1 MSYKKAEEV
10 LPVEI
15 IEMIQQYIEGENIYI
30 SRKANK
36 RLEWGTNTDTR
47 NEIRDRDDR
56 IYREY
61 SQGVTMQELSVRY
74 FLSSK
79 SIQRIIRM
87 KR

>member
-10 LPVEI
+10 LPIEI
-15 IEMIQQYIEGENIYI
+15 IEMIQQYIEGENSYI
-30 SRKANK
+30 PRKANK

-47 NEIRDRDDR
+47 NEIRDRNDR
-56 IYREY
+56 IYLEY

>member
-10 LPVEI
+10 LPIEI
-15 IEMIQQYIEGENIYI
+15 IEMIQQYIEGEKIYI
-30 SRKANK
+30 PRKANK

-47 NEIRDRDDR
+47 NEIRDRNDR
-56 IYREY
+56 IYLEY

>member
-10 LPVEI
+10 LPVEV
-15 IEMIQQYIEGENIYI
+15 IEMIQQYVEGENIYI
-30 SRKANK
+30 PKKAHK
-36 RLEWGTNTDTR
+36 RLEWGTNTNTR
-47 NEIRDRDDR
+47 SEIQSRNDR
-56 IYREY
+56 IYMEY
-61 SQGVTMQELSVRY
+61 SHGMTMQELSVRY

>member
-10 LPVEI
+10 LPIEI
-15 IEMIQQYIEGENIYI
+15 IEMIQQYVEGENIYI
-30 SRKANK
+30 PRKAHR
-36 RLEWGTNTDTR
+36 RLEWGTNTNTR
-47 NEIRDRDDR
+47 SELQSRNDR
-56 IYREY
+56 IYMEY
-61 SQGVTMQELSVRY
+61 SHGMTMQELSARY

>member
-10 LPVEI
+10 LPIEI
-15 IEMIQQYIEGENIYI
+15 IEMIQQYIEGENSYI
-30 SRKANK
+30 PRKANK

-47 NEIRDRDDR
+47 NEIRDRNDR

>member
-30 SRKANK
+30 PRKAHK

-47 NEIRDRDDR
+47 NEIRDRNDR

-61 SQGVTMQELSVRY
+61 NQGVTMQELSVRY

>member
-10 LPVEI
+10 LPIEI
-15 IEMIQQYIEGENIYI
+15 IEMIQQYIEVENIYI
-30 SRKANK
+30 PRKANK

-47 NEIRDRDDR
+47 NEIRDRNDR
-56 IYREY
+56 IYLEY